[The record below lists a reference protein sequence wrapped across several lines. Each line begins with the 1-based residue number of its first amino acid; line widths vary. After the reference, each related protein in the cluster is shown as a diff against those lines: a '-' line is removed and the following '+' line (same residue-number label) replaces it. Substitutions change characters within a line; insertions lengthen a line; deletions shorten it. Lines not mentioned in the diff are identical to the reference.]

1 MNYFF
6 AVFIFIII
14 VYFSLL
20 FVYYISTN
28 KNISEN
34 FDYKYDLTSINLNF
48 IKEFTKNN
56 SLYRPVN
63 NNNLE
68 KVKLNVINLL
78 TQIPNFIV
86 NKQFFTRKIHNKE
99 YKFSNI
105 IANPSNFN
113 KNKPYIIISAH
124 IDGPVN
130 QVGTPAAIDAITS
143 IGIIIEI
150 TKQIFKNINNY
161 NLQIV
166 FFDGEEAIDGI
177 WTNDNTLS
185 GSKFFVKQLDSTPSK
200 VFVFDLI
207 GADIVKN
214 KLYAFSTNPESHEL
228 MSKLAWINNSL
239 YQDNKRIFVDPNE
252 SISYSII
259 KDDSLPFF
267 NANIPVIDLIPST
280 FPLTHHTINDDYKNV
295 NWDYVSI
302 FANVIYN
309 YLIKNPVKS

>member
-6 AVFIFIII
+6 AVIIFIII
-14 VYFSLL
+14 IYVSLL
-20 FVYYISTN
+20 LVYYVPAD

-34 FDYKYDLTSINLNF
+34 FDSKYDLTSINLNF
-48 IKEFTKNN
+48 IKEFTKIN

-78 TQIPNFIV
+78 TQIPNFLV

-113 KNKPYIIISAH
+113 KNKPYIILSAH

-150 TKQIFKNINNY
+150 TKQIMKNINNY

-177 WTNDNTLS
+177 WSNDNTLS
-185 GSKFFVKQLDSTPSK
+185 GSKFFVKQLDSTPSE

-214 KLYAFSTNPESHEL
+214 KLYAFSTNPKSHEL
-228 MSKLAWINNSL
+228 MSKLAWVNNSL
-239 YQDNKRIFVDPNE
+239 YPDDKRIFVDPNE

-259 KDDSLPFF
+259 KDDSVPFF
-267 NANIPVIDLIPST
+267 NANIPVIDLIPPT
-280 FPLTHHTINDDYKNV
+280 FPLTHHTINDNYKNV
-295 NWDYVSI
+295 NWEYVSI

-309 YLIKNPVKS
+309 YLINNPVKS